1 MLYICNMKYKKE
13 EKIEFVDYGYV
24 CGVYMSSEKA
34 YHYYKM
40 VERGLNQLIDNQF
53 VGKMGS
59 EGIKRYVESQQE
71 KIKEGKK
78 IAAKYENGIK

>member
-1 MLYICNMKYKKE
+1 MKGKKE
-13 EKIEFVDYGYV
+13 EKIEFVDNGYV
-24 CGVYMSSEKA
+24 DGVLMSSEKA

-40 VERGLNQLIDNQF
+40 IERGLNIMIDNHF
-53 VGKMGS
+53 VGKMGTES
-59 EGIKRYVESQQE
+59 VKRYIEAQQI

>member
-1 MLYICNMKYKKE
+1 MKHKKE

-24 CGVYMSSEKA
+24 DGVYMSSEKA

-40 VERGLNQLIDNQF
+40 VERGTNQLIDNQF

-59 EGIKRYVESQQE
+59 ESVKRYIEAQQT
-71 KIKEGKK
+71 KIKDGKK

>member
-1 MLYICNMKYKKE
+1 MVKSRKE

-24 CGVYMSSEKA
+24 NGVYMSSEKA
-34 YHYYKM
+34 YYYYKM
-40 VERGLNQLIDNQF
+40 VERGLNMMIDNHF

-59 EGIKRYVESQQE
+59 ESVKRYVEAQE
-71 KIKEGKK
+71 QKIKEGKK

>member
-1 MLYICNMKYKKE
+1 MYLCIMKPKKE
-13 EKIEFVDYGYV
+13 EKIEFLDYGYV
-24 CGVYMSSEKA
+24 DGVRMSSEMA
-34 YHYYKM
+34 HHYYKM
-40 VERGLNQLIDNQF
+40 VERGLNMMIDNQF

-59 EGIKRYVESQQE
+59 EEVKRYVEAQQN